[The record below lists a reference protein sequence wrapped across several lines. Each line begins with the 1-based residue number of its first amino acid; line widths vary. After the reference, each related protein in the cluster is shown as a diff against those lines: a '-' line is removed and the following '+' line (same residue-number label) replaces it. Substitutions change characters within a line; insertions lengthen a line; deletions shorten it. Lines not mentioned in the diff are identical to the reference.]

1 MKDAFRDH
9 AALRRL
15 YEDCVAFN
23 AVNRSV
29 RNLRFGPFG
38 LELSFSNPDVE
49 ELLMES
55 MNHAATDEPGENRI
69 VIADFAGDEPAS
81 FRDITERLPDILP
94 YIQAILRSAPDESG
108 PMVAWRPHSRCFEAF
123 DPDTGN
129 SLLAFADHRIASP
142 EEWVTPLRFSM
153 HHLSIATPFVIAHGA
168 SLHFEDTG
176 LLLSGIAGA
185 GKSTT
190 TARAIQNGFR
200 TAGDDVLMIETTGT
214 RPMGYGLYS
223 KLKLFP
229 DVARTLQHHDRV
241 RWTDIYTH
249 GHKVSCRIDDLFAGA
264 FRSSIA
270 LDAILVPRIVA
281 TSGTEIVPV
290 SRAQAMRALASS
302 LVLARGGEAPTLRK
316 LAALLRTVPVYALE
330 MGSDP
335 DRLFES
341 LRSFCRNLE
350 NTAP

>member
-1 MKDAFRDH
+1 MTGAFRDH

-15 YEDCVAFN
+15 YEDCVALN

-38 LELSFSNPDVE
+38 LELSFSNPDIE

-55 MNHAATDEPGENRI
+55 MHHAATDEPGNTGI

-81 FRDITERLPDILP
+81 FRDITERLPDHLP
-94 YIQAILRSAPDESG
+94 YIQAILRSPLDESG
-108 PMVAWRPHSRCFEAF
+108 PMVAWRPQSRCFEAF
-123 DPDTGN
+123 DPDTGTG
-129 SLLAFADHRIASP
+129 LLAFADHRIASP

-153 HHLSIATPFVIAHGA
+153 HHVSIATPYVIAHGA

-214 RPMGYGLYS
+214 RPMGYGLYN
-223 KLKLFP
+223 KLKVFP

-241 RWTDIYTH
+241 RWTDIHTH
-249 GHKVSCRIDDLFAGA
+249 
-264 FRSSIA
+264 
-270 LDAILVPRIVA
+270 
-281 TSGTEIVPV
+281 
-290 SRAQAMRALASS
+290 
-302 LVLARGGEAPTLRK
+302 
-316 LAALLRTVPVYALE
+316 
-330 MGSDP
+330 
-335 DRLFES
+335 
-341 LRSFCRNLE
+341 
-350 NTAP
+350 